1 MPQTVIAGAIVS
13 IPKTARL
20 ARIESAFCRRLVCI
34 NRSPSQQK
42 ERARQPAP
50 FYFAV
55 LMKWRLSTRYLMPE
69 MAVTAATSQHRAL
82 EIRQTA
88 MVSVGPARAAAK

>member
-1 MPQTVIAGAIVS
+1 MATVS

-50 FYFAV
+50 FYFAVFFYFAV